1 MGGYLDILGSPAG
14 RLMMISGVARLSWGI
29 EGLALLFHVEDAA
42 HSFAAAG
49 LALGALGVTSALFA
63 PLRGALIDR
72 HGGPAMLSLAVL
84 AAASIA
90 AIALTPAAGPSALSY
105 IVLAGLGGV
114 VAPPFTAW
122 TRAGLARHLSG
133 DPLRRSYTVDN
144 VFEESAF
151 VVGPLVAGLVIAL
164 ATPSAALV
172 LAGGLVAFGGLALI
186 VCPRAR
192 DWAPPRRPAAEGS
205 RAGLNRPLAVAF
217 ACLAGMG
224 AGVGFVEVAV
234 AAFAEG
240 EGSEGSAGLI
250 LAGLSAGGILGAFVY
265 GARPWRGSTARQY
278 AVLLGLLGA
287 GLALLA
293 VPESV
298 WAMVLITAL
307 AGLAFTPVFIAN
319 SLLIEE
325 LSPGRPS
332 AVAFSWVSTA
342 MNAGIAAGAAAGGGL
357 VDDRGTDPTFIA
369 AGAVV
374 LASAALAL
382 ALEPPFR
389 RAREG

>member
-1 MGGYLDILGSPAG
+1 MGDYLDVLRSPTG
-14 RLMMISGVARLSWGI
+14 RLMVVSGVARLSWGI

-42 HSFAAAG
+42 DSFAAAG
-49 LALGALGVTSALFA
+49 LAVGALGVTSALFA
-63 PLRGALIDR
+63 PLRGALVDR
-72 HGGPAMLSLAVL
+72 HGGTAMLSLGLL
-84 AAASIA
+84 AGALTA
-90 AIALTPAAGPSALSY
+90 AIAVTPAAGPEALSY
-105 IVLAGLGGV
+105 IVLAGLTGV

-122 TRAGLARHLSG
+122 TRSALARNLSG
-133 DPLRRSYTVDN
+133 DRLRRAYTIDN

-151 VVGPLVAGLVIAL
+151 VAGPLVAGLVIAL
-164 ATPSAALV
+164 GTPGAALV
-172 LAGGLVAFGGLALI
+172 LAAGLATFGGLALTLS
-186 VCPRAR
+186 PGAR
-192 DWAPPRRPAAEGS
+192 EWAPPRRGVVEGS
-205 RAGLNRPLAVAF
+205 RTGLNRALTVAF
-217 ACLAGMG
+217 TALAGMG

-293 VPESV
+293 LPESV
-298 WAMVLITAL
+298 LAMVALAGL

-319 SLLIEE
+319 SLLVEE

-332 AVAFSWVSTA
+332 TVAFTWVSTA
-342 MNAGIAAGAAAGGGL
+342 MNAGVAAGAAAGGGL
-357 VDDRGTDPTFIA
+357 VDARGTDPAFLA

-374 LASAALAL
+374 LASAAFAL
-382 ALEPPFR
+382 ALEPPFGR
-389 RAREG
+389 VRES

>member
-1 MGGYLDILGSPAG
+1 MGDYLDVLRSPAG
-14 RLMMISGVARLSWGI
+14 GLMVVSGVARLSWGI

-42 HSFAAAG
+42 DSFAAAG
-49 LALGALGVTSALFA
+49 LAVGALGVTSAIFA
-63 PLRGALIDR
+63 PLRGALVDR
-72 HGGPAMLSLAVL
+72 HGGTAMLSLGLL
-84 AAASIA
+84 AGALTA
-90 AIALTPAAGPSALSY
+90 AIAVTPAAGPEALSY
-105 IVLAGLGGV
+105 IVLAGLTGV

-122 TRAGLARHLSG
+122 TRTGLARNLSG
-133 DPLRRSYTVDN
+133 DRLRRAYTIDN

-151 VVGPLVAGLVIAL
+151 VAGPLVAGLVIAL
-164 ATPSAALV
+164 ATPGAALV
-172 LAGGLVAFGGLALI
+172 LAAGLATFGGLALTLS
-186 VCPRAR
+186 PGAR
-192 DWAPPRRPAAEGS
+192 EWAPPRRGVVEGS
-205 RAGLNRPLAVAF
+205 RTGLNRALAVAF
-217 ACLAGMG
+217 VALAGMG

-250 LAGLSAGGILGAFVY
+250 LAGLSAGGILGAVVY

-278 AVLLGLLGA
+278 AVLLALLGA

-293 VPESV
+293 LPESV
-298 WAMVLITAL
+298 LAMVALAGL

-319 SLLIEE
+319 SLLVEE

-332 AVAFSWVSTA
+332 TVAFTWVSTA
-342 MNAGIAAGAAAGGGL
+342 MNAGVAAGAAAGGGL
-357 VDDRGTDPTFIA
+357 VDARGTDPAFLA

-374 LASAALAL
+374 LASAAFAL

-389 RAREG
+389 RARES